1 MNALS
6 AYLYIFLSHT
16 FYFRFTNYFGKGRF
30 PMSGILGGEAKE
42 PMRLTGLDCTLLSFP
57 RLSAVFMLEHLVPL
71 HKLHFGRTHM
81 EIVFFFCRCPFFFV
95 LSHDCWA
102 SSIPFTLRSD
112 LDGEV
117 SWWAVCDLQDLLLRA
132 LPPTLA
138 EIQGRTGLLLW
149 DSARERGLPL
159 SACWCPSWSLPI

>member
-16 FYFRFTNYFGKGRF
+16 FYFRFTNYFGNGRF

-81 EIVFFFCRCPFFFV
+81 EIVFFLSLSFFFV
-95 LSHDCWA
+95 LSHDC
-102 SSIPFTLRSD
+102 
-112 LDGEV
+112 
-117 SWWAVCDLQDLLLRA
+117 
-132 LPPTLA
+132 
-138 EIQGRTGLLLW
+138 
-149 DSARERGLPL
+149 
-159 SACWCPSWSLPI
+159 